1 MTRSILFSVRL
12 STEWDRLRHS
22 GQCTEPFWAAVL
34 WMQDVQKLCWHL
46 SDTGLVIRSKHIAH
60 WSSSATDVSAR
71 ERACIAT
78 RPLPSLTARM
88 SDAATLPSLAARSV
102 SSAKT
107 HKGGSDGTPR
117 RTQQLLLG

>member
-88 SDAATLPSLAARSV
+88 SDAATAPFTHPVGELRPNSLSQRGRAA
-102 SSAKT
+102 T
-107 HKGGSDGTPR
+107 EHP
-117 RTQQLLLG
+117 LNLLG